1 VIQQGNIVQG
11 DKIHSDVLV
20 IGAGMAGITC
30 ARVLAGAGHS
40 VVVLDKG
47 RGIGGRIA
55 TRRVSL
61 PAGEVSFDHGAQYV
75 NPRDA
80 GFARALEQAGAALWQ
95 DGADAPHLV
104 GAPGM
109 TALAR
114 TLAAGLDIRQS
125 CEVTALVRAKAG
137 WLASTAQGVFLAP
150 RAIVTIPAPQVAGLF
165 GADHPLADS
174 VAALQMQP
182 CLTLMAA
189 FPPDSPRPFLHRY
202 DTGHP
207 LAWIAQNSSK
217 PARSTVATTWVAQ
230 AGADWSA
237 AHLELTPDQIA
248 AEMLPLLCDAIGA
261 DPCHATYASAH
272 RWRYARVAQPLG
284 QPFLHAAERSLYL
297 GGDWCLGARVED
309 AWTSAHAIAR
319 DILEQSDVG

>member
-1 VIQQGNIVQG
+1 MVQG
-11 DKIHSDVLV
+11 EKIHSDVLV

-30 ARVLAGAGHS
+30 ARALAGAGQS

-55 TRRVSL
+55 TRRVAL

-80 GFARALEQAGAALWQ
+80 GFARELEQAGAARWQ

-114 TLAAGLDIRQS
+114 AMAAGLDIRQS
-125 CEVTALVRAKAG
+125 CEVTALVQAG
-137 WLASTAQGVFLAP
+137 DGWQVSTAQGVFLAP
-150 RAIVTIPAPQVAGLF
+150 RVIITIPAPQLAGLL
-165 GADHPLADS
+165 GADHPLLES
-174 VAALQMQP
+174 VAALRMQP

-189 FPPDSPRPFLHRY
+189 FPPDSPRPFMHRY
-202 DTGHP
+202 DTAHP

-230 AGADWSA
+230 AGADWSG

-248 AEMLPLLCDAIGA
+248 ADMLPLLCDAIGA
-261 DPCHATYASAH
+261 DPGHATYASAH

-284 QPFLHAAERSLYL
+284 QPFLHSADRSLYL
-297 GGDWCLGARVED
+297 GGDWCLGTRVED
-309 AWTSAHAIAR
+309 AWASGRAIAR
-319 DILEQSDVG
+319 AILGLAHVG